1 MSNPRLSLLLA
12 SAPPGAAR
20 RPVVPNGV
28 LGMLVF
34 VIIEAML
41 FSGMLSAF
49 AIVRASAPTGWPPL
63 GQPRLPA
70 ASTGLNTAFLVASGV
85 LVAIAAIRFRR
96 SRTSATT
103 PLAAGIVLGLVFVVA
118 QGREWVAL
126 LAQGLTLTSSALGS
140 FFYLIIGCH
149 GLHAVAALVVLGW
162 ALARL
167 VRGTLTDEQFWTVR
181 VLWYFVVG
189 IWPLLYQQV
198 YL

>member
-1 MSNPRLSLLLA
+1 MYQGNANKSVLL
-12 SAPPGAAR
+12 
-20 RPVVPNGV
+20 
-28 LGMLVF
+28 F
-34 VIIEAML
+34 
-41 FSGMLSAF
+41 
-49 AIVRASAPTGWPPL
+49 
-63 GQPRLPA
+63 
-70 ASTGLNTAFLVASGV
+70 
-85 LVAIAAIRFRR
+85 
-96 SRTSATT
+96 
-103 PLAAGIVLGLVFVVA
+103 GLVFLVA